1 MRIRSCNDR
10 QLNAWLLAG
19 LTAPV
24 AGLAGKMPW
33 QNVAL
38 IGVVCVLACCLVG
51 RFGTAPSRWMGDLEY
66 LWMIYVL
73 SWLLR
78 KPSESWISETA
89 YPAVPLILLALAA
102 VSASRG
108 LSASART
115 GSCLF
120 WLIALVFAGVIAAG
134 AGEVET
140 KELLKSGT
148 EWDPVLPMIL
158 LIPALV
164 IYGREGGGKVLPA
177 SLGIGTF
184 AVVISLLVVR
194 TLSLEVGMI
203 SENPFREWV
212 SGLSLVGTLQRFD
225 ALVSVALTMGW
236 FTLLSFVLCVA
247 GRMREGVNENSYG
260 KGVLFAA
267 VSGGTL
273 MLLPIAYSSEIVLI
287 LCVILWFVAPIVWNM
302 VTGKKN

>member
-1 MRIRSCNDR
+1 
-10 QLNAWLLAG
+10 
-19 LTAPV
+19 
-24 AGLAGKMPW
+24 MPW

-38 IGVVCVLACCLVG
+38 IGIVCVLACCLVG
-51 RFGTAPSRWMGDLEY
+51 RFGTAPSRWMRDLEY
-66 LWMIYVL
+66 LWMICVL

-102 VSASRG
+102 LSAYRG
-108 LSASART
+108 LSISART

-148 EWDPVLPMIL
+148 GWDPVLPIIL

-164 IYGREGGGKVLPA
+164 IYAREGSGKALPA
-177 SLGIGTF
+177 ALRIGTF
-184 AVVISLLVVR
+184 AVVISSLVVG
-194 TLSLEVGMI
+194 TLSLEVAMI

-236 FTLLSFVLCVA
+236 FALLSFVLCVA

-267 VSGGTL
+267 VSGGAL
-273 MLLPIAYSSEIVLI
+273 MWLPIAYSSEMLLI
-287 LCVILWFVAPIVWNM
+287 LCVILWFAAPIIWNM